1 MIHTQD
7 FESAQLLPL
16 TATHSVV
23 SGLACTERALVSA
36 FKTWTRSLRIA
47 DLVGACVLEF
57 LPDRQENCLV
67 LEGHGETDRPTAC
80 GLLVQ
85 PPPHNV
91 QGSDQGAT
99 PSVGCPRAWLRRLLR
114 AHYFY
119 GFTYHSS

>member
-23 SGLACTERALVSA
+23 SGLACAERALVSA

-85 PPPHNV
+85 PPHTTCKEAIKGP
-91 QGSDQGAT
+91 
-99 PSVGCPRAWLRRLLR
+99 LLPLS
-114 AHYFY
+114 AVPEP
-119 GFTYHSS
+119 G